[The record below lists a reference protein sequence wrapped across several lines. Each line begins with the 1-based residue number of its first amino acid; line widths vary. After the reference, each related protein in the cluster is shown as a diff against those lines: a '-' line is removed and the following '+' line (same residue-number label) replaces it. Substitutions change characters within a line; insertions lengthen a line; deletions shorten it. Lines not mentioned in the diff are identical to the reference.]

1 MARGDFLHGKV
12 EMQRVIEI
20 SRGFL
25 ALLIVIAVAT
35 ILITP
40 DTTDDVNGLLRSH
53 QTLKWPSLSAS
64 VGISL
69 VLFSLAASADSSSP
83 VPTTFD
89 LLRLI
94 CTYRC

>member
-1 MARGDFLHGKV
+1 MK
-12 EMQRVIEI
+12 RVNEI
-20 SRGFL
+20 SRMFL

-53 QTLKWPSLSAS
+53 QTLKWLSLGAS

-69 VLFSLAASADSSSP
+69 VLISLAASTASSPP
-83 VPTTFD
+83 VPTTSD

>member
-1 MARGDFLHGKV
+1 MR
-12 EMQRVIEI
+12 RVNEI
-20 SRGFL
+20 SRVFL

-53 QTLKWPSLSAS
+53 QTLKWLALSAS

-69 VLFSLAASADSSSP
+69 VLFSLAASAASSPP

>member
-1 MARGDFLHGKV
+1 MK
-12 EMQRVIEI
+12 RVNEI
-20 SRGFL
+20 SRMFL

-53 QTLKWPSLSAS
+53 QTLKSLSLGAS

-69 VLFSLAASADSSSP
+69 VLISLAASTASSPP
-83 VPTTFD
+83 VPTTSD

>member
-1 MARGDFLHGKV
+1 MK
-12 EMQRVIEI
+12 RVNEI
-20 SRGFL
+20 SRMFL

-53 QTLKWPSLSAS
+53 QTLKWLSLSAS

-69 VLFSLAASADSSSP
+69 VLISLAASTASSPP
-83 VPTTFD
+83 VPTTSD